1 MIVGVPTEIK
11 DNEYRV
17 AMTPAGA
24 RELIERG
31 HEICIQKG
39 AGEGSSI
46 PDEEFEAV
54 GACMVPDAEAVW
66 AKAEMIMK
74 VKEPLEPEYP
84 LLRDGQ
90 ILFTYLHL
98 AASEDLARALLGR
111 GAVCIAYETVELPD
125 GRLPLLAPMS
135 EVAGRMAPQ
144 IGAQFLERTMGGRG
158 VLLGGVS
165 GVAQGEVLILGA
177 GVVGSNAAHI
187 AVGLG
192 ASVTVIDKNTDRLR
206 HLDDI
211 MFGKVRT
218 LASNRHNIEE
228 AVERADLVIGA
239 VLVPGAKAP
248 TLVTREMLSSMKP
261 HAVIVDVAVD
271 QGGCVETIHATTHSD
286 PAYLVDDILHYGV
299 ANMPGAVPYT
309 STYALTNAPLPWAIE
324 LADKGYRRA
333 AQENAPLALGI
344 NILDHK
350 LTYRGVADAHS
361 LEYTPL
367 SSLIP
372 TEPYRVI

>member
-1 MIVGVPTEIK
+1 MIIGVPTEIK

-98 AASEDLARALLGR
+98 AASEDLTRALLGR

-228 AVERADLVIGA
+228 AVMRADLVIGA

-286 PAYLVDDILHYGV
+286 PTYLVDDILHYGV

-309 STYALTNAPLPWAIE
+309 STYALTNATLPWAIE

-333 AQENAPLALGI
+333 ARENAPLALGI
-344 NILDHK
+344 NILDRK
-350 LTYRGVADAHS
+350 LTYRWVADAHS
-361 LEYTPL
+361 MEYTPL

>member
-1 MIVGVPTEIK
+1 MIVGVPTETK

-31 HEICIQKG
+31 HEVCIQKG

-54 GACMVPDAEAVW
+54 GACMVPNAEAVW
-66 AKAEMIMK
+66 AKAAMIMK

-90 ILFTYLHL
+90 ILFTFLHL
-98 AASEDLARALLGR
+98 AASEDLTRALLGR
-111 GAVCIAYETVELPD
+111 GSVCIAYETVELPD

-165 GVAQGEVLILGA
+165 GVAPGEVLILGA
-177 GVVGSNAAHI
+177 GVVGGNAAHI

-228 AVERADLVIGA
+228 AVARADLVIGA

-286 PAYLVDDILHYGV
+286 PTYLVDDILHYGV
-299 ANMPGAVPYT
+299 ANMPGAVPHT
-309 STYALTNAPLPWAIE
+309 STYALTNATLPWAIE

-333 AQENAPLALGI
+333 ARENAPLALGI
-344 NILDHK
+344 NILEHK
-350 LTYRGVADAHS
+350 LTYRGVAEAHS
-361 LEYTPL
+361 IEYTPL

>member
-54 GACMVPDAEAVW
+54 GACMVPDAGAVW

-98 AASEDLARALLGR
+98 AASETLTRALMAR
-111 GAVCIAYETVELPD
+111 GAVCIAYETVELGD

-158 VLLGGVS
+158 ALLGGVS
-165 GVAQGEVLILGA
+165 GVAPGEVLILGA

-192 ASVTVIDKNTDRLR
+192 ASVTVIDRNTDRLR

-211 MFGKVRT
+211 MFGRVRT

-228 AVERADLVIGA
+228 AVMRADLVIGA

-248 TLVTREMLSSMKP
+248 TLVTREMLPSMKP
-261 HAVIVDVAVD
+261 RAVIVDVAVD
-271 QGGCVETIHATTHSD
+271 QGGCVETIHATTHSH
-286 PAYLVDDILHYGV
+286 PTYLVDDILHYGV
-299 ANMPGAVPYT
+299 ANMPGAVPHT
-309 STYALTNAPLPWAIE
+309 STYALTNATLPWAIE
-324 LADKGYRRA
+324 LADKGYRSA
-333 AQENAPLALGI
+333 ARDNASLALGI

-350 LTYRGVADAHS
+350 LTYRGVAQAHS
-361 LEYTPL
+361 IEYTPL

>member
-31 HEICIQKG
+31 HEVCIQKG

-54 GACMVPDAEAVW
+54 GACMMPDAEAVW
-66 AKAEMIMK
+66 AKAAMIMK

-90 ILFTYLHL
+90 ILFTFLHL
-98 AASEDLARALLGR
+98 AASEDLTRALLGR
-111 GAVCIAYETVELPD
+111 GSVCIAYETVELPD

-165 GVAQGEVLILGA
+165 GVAPGEVLILGA
-177 GVVGSNAAHI
+177 GVVGGNAAHI

-228 AVERADLVIGA
+228 AVARADLVIGA

-286 PAYLVDDILHYGV
+286 PTYLVDDILHYGV

-309 STYALTNAPLPWAIE
+309 STYALTNATLPWAME

-333 AQENAPLALGI
+333 ARENAPLALGI
-344 NILDHK
+344 NILEHK
-350 LTYRGVADAHS
+350 LSYRGVAEAHS
-361 LEYTPL
+361 IEFTPL